1 MKTLLTMLMLVFS
14 AKSMA
19 HVCHISLYDPYG
31 RPYLNFHSTLDQD
44 CQQAANSCYQSIAD
58 RRLDPNQFKCYTVS
72 MTNDPQTARPVA
84 ARPVPGAIQP
94 ADRDYLRDI
103 EMGET
108 VIYQG
113 KLWLSSTPMN
123 GLYDLIPEGG
133 KKKDMVERV
142 PRREI
147 AITRGCLRNICTKS
161 SVISR
166 STQNYM
172 AVEGIDYNGRYIL
185 KNVSNRELTLNVD
198 FMYLVRTEGCINNG
212 FGEVCV
218 GNTVQ
223 DRNYRYFEVVGIQS
237 EGMVVVKDQNQKLYF
252 SIDPRGLGVTN

>member
-1 MKTLLTMLMLVFS
+1 MKTLLTLLVLVFS

-31 RPYLNFHSTLDQD
+31 RPYMNFYSTLDQD
-44 CQQAANSCYQSIAD
+44 CQKAANSCYQSIAD

-72 MTNDPQTARPVA
+72 MTNDPQTARPVDP
-84 ARPVPGAIQP
+84 RPVPGAIRP
-94 ADRDYLRDI
+94 SDNDYVREI

-113 KLWLSSTPMN
+113 KLWLASTPVN
-123 GLYDLIPEGG
+123 GFYDLIPEGG
-133 KKKDMVERV
+133 KKKDMEEGI

-147 AITRGCLRNICTKS
+147 AITRGCLRGICTKS
-161 SVISR
+161 AVISR
-166 STQNYM
+166 TTQAYM
-172 AVEGIDYNGRYIL
+172 SVEGIDYNGRYIV
-185 KNVSNRELTLNVD
+185 KNVTTRELSLNVD

-218 GNTVQ
+218 GYTVQ
-223 DRNYRYFEVVGIQS
+223 DRSNRYFEVVGIQS
-237 EGMVVVKDQNQKLYF
+237 EGMVVVKDANQKLYF